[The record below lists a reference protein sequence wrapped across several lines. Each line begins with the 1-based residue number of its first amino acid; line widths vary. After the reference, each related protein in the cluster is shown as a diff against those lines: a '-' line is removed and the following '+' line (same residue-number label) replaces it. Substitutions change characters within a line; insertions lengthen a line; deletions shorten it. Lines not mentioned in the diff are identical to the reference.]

1 MKTRCLAIM
10 IVLVI
15 LISMIA
21 GCEAPKQQTTDD
33 NLLCFPDTEWMMS
46 QDQLVEALSLE
57 AVQYETEGLSVK
69 VPGMECFGAKTEV
82 AHFRFGGD
90 FLGLNMVLLCY
101 PDETDMDVVK
111 QELVNLY
118 GDPSNEHLLWSLGD
132 YGYMESDDGTAKL
145 VDRRGVTFRQVLT
158 SEHSVYWDSPVTMGD
173 YLAENGLTFEPGD
186 KLTPRTSRIFLEN
199 APVSFALWND
209 DHGEEFYTAAMGEQY
224 KNMVLICIQLPVSY
238 VKETNAK

>member
-1 MKTRCLAIM
+1 MKMRSSLFL
-10 IVLVI
+10 LVGI
-15 LISMIA
+15 LLVSFIS
-21 GCEAPKQQTTDD
+21 GCTTPLSQADAND
-33 NLLCFPDTEWMMS
+33 LLPFPDTEWMMS

-57 AVQYETEGLSVK
+57 EVQYETESLSVK

-118 GDPSNEHLLWSLGD
+118 GDPSNEHLLWALGD
-132 YGYMESDDGTAKL
+132 YGYLESDDGNAKP

-173 YLAENGLTFEPGD
+173 YLAENGLAFEPGD

-199 APVSFALWND
+199 APVSFALWTD